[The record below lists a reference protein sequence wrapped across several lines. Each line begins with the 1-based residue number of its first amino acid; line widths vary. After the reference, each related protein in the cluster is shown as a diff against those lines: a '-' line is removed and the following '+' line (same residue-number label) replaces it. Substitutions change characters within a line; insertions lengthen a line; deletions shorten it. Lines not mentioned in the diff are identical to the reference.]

1 MSDLR
6 PRVQLSLCSAPLLE
20 PAICV
25 RLSAKEAQM
34 NARHSRRSFLGLTGA
49 GVVTGSLFTALAA
62 DADADLVVYNAKV
75 YTVDP
80 GTPRAEAFA
89 VKNGRF
95 SAVGTTEEMKSL
107 IGKRTQTFDAKQMT
121 IVPGFIDCHNHATGN
136 VLLYEVLVGNPYEVE
151 FVTIASII
159 EKLRARAKETPP
171 GTWVEG
177 YFFDDTKVKD
187 NRLLNLHD
195 LDQVSRDHP
204 VVVHHRGG
212 HTSFYNSKALEM
224 ADINKNTPNPP
235 GGTYDRDADGNLN
248 GRVTD
253 RATGAI
259 NRAGKR
265 RSFTPEQMRQRDRDG
280 LAFISKQFVR
290 YGLTSVHHE
299 GGDLFALQQVR
310 ERGELLHRVSYE
322 SSGKVLDSMIAAGIS
337 SGFGDEWI
345 RLGATSEH
353 TVDGSFSERTMA
365 LSIPYPGVTPPYK
378 GNVTEKQEDLNEWI
392 ERVHRAGIQVNCHA
406 NGDVAIDMVL
416 TAVEK
421 AQKAFPRPDAR
432 PKITHCT
439 LINKD
444 LLRRMKALGVVPAA
458 FTSYAY
464 YNTDKFHFY
473 GKELMERSM
482 AFRSFIDSGIQVAAG
497 SDFSPGPFAPLMGIQ
512 GMVTRT
518 GWNGETWG
526 ASQRVSVDEAI
537 RINTLNGAY
546 NSHEESIKGSIS
558 AGKLADFVVLSEDP
572 HTVDPSKIKDIQ
584 IVRTVTGGTTVYQS

>member
-1 MSDLR
+1 MTNG
-6 PRVQLSLCSAPLLE
+6 
-20 PAICV
+20 IT
-25 RLSAKEAQM
+25 KM
-34 NARHSRRSFLGLTGA
+34 NRHSRRAFLGLTGA
-49 GVVTGSLFTALAA
+49 GLAGVLGGPWLG
-62 DADADLVVYNAKV
+62 DASAAEAQDADLVVVNAKV
-75 YTVDP
+75 YTVDSGAP
-80 GTPRAEAFA
+80 KVEAFA
-89 VKNGRF
+89 VKSGRF
-95 SAVGTTEEMKSL
+95 AAVGTTEEMKAF

-136 VLLYEVLVGNPYEVE
+136 VLLYEVLVGNPYVVE
-151 FVTIASII
+151 FVTIQSIV
-159 EKLRARAKETPP
+159 EKLRAKARETPP

-187 NRLLNLHD
+187 NRLINVHD
-195 LDQVSRDHP
+195 LDQVSKDHP
-204 VVVHHRGG
+204 VAVHHRGG

-235 GGTYDRDADGNLN
+235 GGTYDRDANGELN

-253 RATGAI
+253 RATGAL
-259 NRAGKR
+259 NRVGKR
-265 RSFTPEQMRQRDRDG
+265 QTFTAEQTQQRNRDG
-280 LAFISKQFVR
+280 LAYISKQFVR
-290 YGLTSVHHE
+290 HGLTSVHHE

-310 ERGELLHRVSYE
+310 SRGDLLHRVSYE
-322 SSGKVLDSMIAAGIS
+322 ATGKVLEAMITGGIS

-365 LSIPYPGVTPPYK
+365 LSTPYPGVQPPYK
-378 GNVTEKQEDLNEWI
+378 GNITETQDTLNAWI

-416 TAVEK
+416 TAVER
-421 AQKAFPRPDAR
+421 AQKLYPRADAR

-439 LINKD
+439 LIND
-444 LLRRMKALGVVPAA
+444 DILRRMKAGGVVPAA

-473 GKELMERSM
+473 GADLMKRSM
-482 AFRSFIDSGIQVAAG
+482 AFRSFLDSGIVVAAG
-497 SDFSPGPFAPLMGIQ
+497 SDFSPGPFDPRMGIQ

-526 ASQRVSVDEAI
+526 ANQRISVEEAL
-537 RINTLNGAY
+537 RINTINGAY
-546 NSHEESIKGSIS
+546 NSHEESIKGSITP
-558 AGKLADFVVLSEDP
+558 GKLADFVVLADDP
-572 HTVDPSKIKDIQ
+572 HTVDKEKIKDIQ
-584 IVRTVTGGTTVYQS
+584 IVRTVTGGATVYQA